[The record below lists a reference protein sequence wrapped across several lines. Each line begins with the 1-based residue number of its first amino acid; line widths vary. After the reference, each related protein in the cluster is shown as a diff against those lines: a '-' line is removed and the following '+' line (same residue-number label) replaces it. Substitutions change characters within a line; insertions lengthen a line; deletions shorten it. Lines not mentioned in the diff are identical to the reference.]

1 MKPLREVLKD
11 VITLFNKTGD
21 VSLCLHFNKKGGAR
35 KGIADVAVTV
45 VEIGGDH
52 IMVVPKKVSNG
63 KPAKTMSIALGT
75 NVRRIESDGASFLY

>member
-1 MKPLREVLKD
+1 MKPLREILDD

-35 KGIADVAVTV
+35 KGVADVAVTV

-52 IMVVPKKVSNG
+52 IMVVPKKVLNG
-63 KPAKTMSIALGT
+63 KPAKTISIALGT
-75 NVRRIESDGASFLY
+75 NVRRMESEGSSLIY